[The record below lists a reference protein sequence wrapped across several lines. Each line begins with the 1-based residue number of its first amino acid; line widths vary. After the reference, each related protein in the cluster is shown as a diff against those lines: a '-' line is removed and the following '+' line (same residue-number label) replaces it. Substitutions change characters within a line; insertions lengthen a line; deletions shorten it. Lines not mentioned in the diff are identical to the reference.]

1 MAKNLVQE
9 GPMVWTVTELGAF
22 YTEHRSELLAHANR
36 VLKDLAK
43 AEEITQDALI
53 KFMLAAPELASDE
66 HALSYLH
73 RTIENLCID
82 LFRIEGRRPNLVLL
96 DDATAEIEAQ
106 WQDDGDHS
114 AVLSAA
120 EDAAIVR
127 QALAML
133 SPAERA
139 ALVMWEVEGRSTEEI
154 AAELGIKTAA
164 VRHTVSRARASLR
177 RILSEFIIDEARGLT
192 ALDLLS
198 TTYKKSSEFAKKS
211 SKVALSLLL
220 VAAAFLGFN
229 SITGNENRLAA
240 PKTQVSSGPVAVT
253 TTNGTT
259 ATSGTTT
266 QPTKVTTPAVS
277 SPAVASAKPETS
289 ARPQTPIAVASTPSK
304 KVNGLVSGFA
314 VKAAPLTF
322 AGLDKEGIP
331 TGNTITDSNS
341 GIGRLFVGKDAPV
354 LTDSGIVLSNQAMTL
369 SGGPNILLAQSITV
383 DGTGTSYSAL
393 PAAGINGNWTSL
405 KLSSTTTNTERLANG
420 QYLMTVTM
428 VIDSAI
434 KSNFLF
440 PTTGNGY
447 DLTVAPKAITTRLL
461 LTAGKTQIL
470 AQAILVSN
478 TGKAGTP

>member
-1 MAKNLVQE
+1 MAKIMVQE

-36 VLKDLAK
+36 VLKDSAK

-53 KFMLAAPELASDE
+53 KFMLAAPELESDD

-96 DDATAEIEAQ
+96 DDATAEIEAT
-106 WQDDGDHS
+106 WQDEGDHS

-139 ALVMWEVEGRSTEEI
+139 AIVMWEVEGRSTEEI

-164 VRHTVSRARASLR
+164 VRHTVSRARASMR
-177 RILSEFIIDEARGLT
+177 RILSEFIIDEERGLT

-198 TTYKKSSEFAKKS
+198 TTYKKSSAIAKKS
-211 SKVALSLLL
+211 SKVAFSLLL
-220 VAAAFLGFN
+220 VVTAFFGFN
-229 SITGNENRLAA
+229 SIAGNGAGVPSVLTGLAGSA
-240 PKTQVSSGPVAVT
+240 SGPVVT
-253 TTNGTT
+253 APTVGAPTVIAPTIT
-259 ATSGTTT
+259 APTHNSPVTV
-266 QPTKVTTPAVS
+266 PTKPKPA
-277 SPAVASAKPETS
+277 AASQAPS
-289 ARPQTPIAVASTPSK
+289 GVVSTPSK
-304 KVNGLVSGFA
+304 KVDGLVSGFS
-314 VKAAPLTF
+314 VKSAPITF
-322 AGLDKEGIP
+322 AGLDKDGIP
-331 TGNTITDSNS
+331 TGNTITDSKN
-341 GIGRLFVGKDAPV
+341 GIGKLFVGKDAPI
-354 LTDSGIVLSNQAMTL
+354 LTDSGIILSNQAMTL

-383 DGTGTSYSAL
+383 DGTGTSYSVA

-405 KLSSTTTNTERLANG
+405 KLSSTTTNIERLANG

-428 VIDSAI
+428 VIDSAV
-434 KSNFLF
+434 KSDFLL

-447 DLTVAPKAITTRLL
+447 DLTAAPKAITTRLL

-470 AQAILVSN
+470 AQAISVSDS
-478 TGKAGTP
+478 GKGATT

>member
-1 MAKNLVQE
+1 MAKNVVQE

-36 VLKDLAK
+36 VLKDGPK

-53 KFMLAAPELASDE
+53 KFMLAAPELESDG

-96 DDATAEIEAQ
+96 DDATAEVEAS

-139 ALVMWEVEGRSTEEI
+139 ALVMWEVEGRSTDEI

-177 RILSEFIIDEARGLT
+177 RILSEFVIDEERGLT

-198 TTYKKSSEFAKKS
+198 TTYKKSSELAKKS
-211 SKVALSLLL
+211 SKVALSFLL
-220 VAAAFLGFN
+220 VVTAFLGFN
-229 SITGNENRLAA
+229 SLTGTETRVPVALPTA
-240 PKTQVSSGPVAVT
+240 SDGPVAGAQTTVT
-253 TTNGTT
+253 PTDNSTT
-259 ATSGTTT
+259 AAV
-266 QPTKVTTPAVS
+266 TKPKASVS
-277 SPAVASAKPETS
+277 S
-289 ARPQTPIAVASTPSK
+289 QTPTAVASTPSK

-314 VKAAPLTF
+314 VKGTPVTF
-322 AGLDKEGIP
+322 AGLDKDGIP
-331 TGNTITDSNS
+331 TGNTITDSNKN
-341 GIGRLFVGKDAPV
+341 IGKLFVGKDAPV

-369 SGGPNILLAQSITV
+369 NGGPNILLAQSITV

-393 PAAGINGNWTSL
+393 PAAGINGIWTSL
-405 KLSSTTTNTERLANG
+405 KLSSTTTNIERLANG

-434 KSNFLF
+434 KSDFLL

-447 DLTVAPKAITTRLL
+447 DLTAAPRAITTRLL

-470 AQAILVSN
+470 AQAISVSD
-478 TGKAGTP
+478 TGKGATP

>member
-1 MAKNLVQE
+1 MNMVQE

-36 VLKDLAK
+36 VLKDSAK

-53 KFMLAAPELASDE
+53 KFMLAAPELASDD

-82 LFRIEGRRPNLVLL
+82 LFRIEGRRPHLVLL
-96 DDATAEIEAQ
+96 DDATAEVEAQ

-127 QALAML
+127 QALSML

-139 ALVMWEVEGRSTEEI
+139 ALVMWEVEGRSTVDI
-154 AAELGIKTAA
+154 AAELGIKPAA

-177 RILSEFIIDEARGLT
+177 RILSEFVIDEERGLT

-220 VAAAFLGFN
+220 VVTAFLGFN
-229 SITGNENRLAA
+229 SITGNENRL
-240 PKTQVSSGPVAVT
+240 PVSQTEVASTPVAAAQTAPTTVT
-253 TTNGTT
+253 KLDN
-259 ATSGTTT
+259 
-266 QPTKVTTPAVS
+266 S
-277 SPAVASAKPETS
+277 SPAASIKPQASTQS
-289 ARPQTPIAVASTPSK
+289 PTPIAVVSTPSK
-304 KVNGLVSGFA
+304 KVDGLVSGFA
-314 VKAAPLTF
+314 VKGAPVTF

-331 TGNTITDSNS
+331 TGNTITDSKN
-341 GIGRLFVGKDAPV
+341 GIGKLFVGKDAPV
-354 LTDSGIVLSNQAMTL
+354 LTDSGIVLSNLAMTL

-383 DGTGTSYSAL
+383 DGTGTRYSAQ

-405 KLSSTTTNTERLANG
+405 KLSSTTTNIERLANG

-434 KSNFLF
+434 TSDFLL
-440 PTTGNGY
+440 PTTGKGY

-470 AQAILVSN
+470 AQAISVSD
-478 TGKAGTP
+478 TGKGGTT

>member
-1 MAKNLVQE
+1 MVQE

-22 YTEHRSELLAHANR
+22 YTEHRSELLSHANR
-36 VLKDLAK
+36 VLKDSAK

-53 KFMLAAPELASDE
+53 KFMLAAPELESDD

-96 DDATAEIEAQ
+96 DDATAEVEAT
-106 WQDDGDHS
+106 WQNDGDHS

-154 AAELGIKTAA
+154 AAELGIKSAA

-198 TTYKKSSEFAKKS
+198 TTYKKSSELAKKS
-211 SKVALSLLL
+211 SKAALSLLL
-220 VAAAFLGFN
+220 VFTAFLGFN
-229 SITGNENRLAA
+229 SLTGNA
-240 PKTQVSSGPVAVT
+240 TPVP
-253 TTNGTT
+253 T
-259 ATSGTTT
+259 ATSNFTTG
-266 QPTKVTTPAVS
+266 PEVS
-277 SPAVASAKPETS
+277 SPTASASTDNSGNSSVVSKPRVVS
-289 ARPQTPIAVASTPSK
+289 SRPTPSAVASTPSK
-304 KVNGLVSGFA
+304 KVDGLVSGFA
-314 VKAAPLTF
+314 VKSAPISF
-322 AGLDKEGIP
+322 PGLDSDGIP
-331 TGNTITDSNS
+331 TGNTITDSNKQ
-341 GIGRLFVGKDAPV
+341 IGRLFVGKDAPT
-354 LTDSGIVLSNQAMTL
+354 LTDSGIILSNQAMTL

-383 DGTGTSYSAL
+383 DGTGTSYSVA
-393 PAAGINGNWTSL
+393 PAAGINGTWTSL
-405 KLSSTTTNTERLANG
+405 KVSSTTTNIERLANG

-428 VIDSAI
+428 VIDSVI
-434 KSNFLF
+434 KSDFLL

-447 DLTVAPKAITTRLL
+447 DLTAAPRAITTRLL

-470 AQAILVSN
+470 AQAISVSD
-478 TGKAGTP
+478 TGKGATT